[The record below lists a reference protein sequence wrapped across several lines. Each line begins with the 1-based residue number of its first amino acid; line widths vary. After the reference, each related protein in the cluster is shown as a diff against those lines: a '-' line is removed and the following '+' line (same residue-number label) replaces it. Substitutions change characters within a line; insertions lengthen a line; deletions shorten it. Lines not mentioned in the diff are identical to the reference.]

1 MMNGYDNFERLV
13 QKLDQGNKLIR
24 AWELKGGISAQVT
37 GLEILQ
43 SSGRIIKMIV
53 RQHGDND
60 LKRNPNI
67 AADEHKLLGILKAA
81 GLPVPMPYYFEQSC
95 EIFSKPCILL
105 EFIEGKPEF
114 TPLNL
119 NDHIL
124 QLAINL
130 AKIHRVNCAN
140 LSLSFLP
147 KVENTYVEML
157 NNKERVILDE
167 TLNLSMIRDLLKSFM
182 PLPAKNKEVI
192 LHGDYWPGNILWKE
206 DKLVSIIDWE
216 DSGLGDPL
224 ADLANSQLEIS
235 YHFGMQAMND
245 FTHQYKSM
253 MPELDFTNLP
263 FWQLFA
269 ALRLSTFPE
278 WGLEKSKENSWKKR
292 HKSFVRQAIN
302 QIRNE

>member
-1 MMNGYDNFERLV
+1 MMNEYDKFERLV
-13 QKLDQGNKLIR
+13 QKFDQGNKLIR
-24 AWELKGGISAQVT
+24 AWELNGGISAQVT
-37 GLEILQ
+37 GIEILQ
-43 SSGRIIKMIV
+43 SSGRIVKMIV

-60 LKRNPNI
+60 LKHNPNI

-81 GLPVPMPYYFEQSC
+81 GLPVPMSYYVEQSC
-95 EIFSKPCILL
+95 EIFSKPCILI
-105 EFIEGKPEF
+105 EFIEGKSEF
-114 TPLNL
+114 SPSNL

-124 QLAINL
+124 QLANNL
-130 AKIHRVNCAN
+130 AKIHRVHCAD
-140 LSLSFLP
+140 LPISFLP

-167 TLNLSMIRDLLKSFM
+167 TLNLSMIRELLISLL
-182 PLPAKNKEVI
+182 PLPSKNKEVI

-206 DKLVSIIDWE
+206 GKLVSIIDWE

-253 MPELDFTNLP
+253 MQELNYTNLP

-269 ALRLSTFPE
+269 ALRLSTFPA
-278 WGLEKSKENSWKKR
+278 WGLEKSKENNWRKI

-302 QIRNE
+302 QIHFN

>member
-1 MMNGYDNFERLV
+1 MKNEYGKFEQLV
-13 QKLDQGNKLIR
+13 QKLDPGIKLIR

-37 GLEILQ
+37 GLEMLQ
-43 SSGRIIKMIV
+43 STGRIIRMIL

-67 AADEHKLLGILKAA
+67 AADEHRLLGILKAA
-81 GLPVPMPYYFEQSC
+81 GLPVPKPYYIEQSC
-95 EIFSKPCILL
+95 EVFSRPCILI
-105 EFIEGKPEF
+105 EFIEGKPDF
-114 TPLNL
+114 TPSNL

-130 AKIHRVNCAN
+130 AKIHHVDCAK
-140 LSLSFLP
+140 LPLSFLP
-147 KVENTYVEML
+147 KLENSYGEML
-157 NNKERVILDE
+157 DSKDGAILDE
-167 TLNLSMIRDLLKSFM
+167 TLNLSLIRDLLKSYM
-182 PLPAKNKEVI
+182 PLLPMNKEVI

-224 ADLANSQLEIS
+224 ADLANSQLEILF
-235 YHFGMQAMND
+235 HFGMDAMSD
-245 FTHQYKSM
+245 FTIQYKSM
-253 MPELDFTNLP
+253 MPELNFTNLP

-269 ALRLSTFPE
+269 ALRLSDFPE

-302 QIRNE
+302 QIRLN